1 MAGAQDLL
9 TVKQLSLNF
18 ATAEGSVRAVRD
30 LSFSLAAGDSLG
42 IVGESG
48 SGKSQSLLAL
58 MGLLARNSRL
68 TGQAYFAGK
77 DLLKCSSAEL
87 DQIRGRSMAMI
98 FQDPMTALNPA
109 LRVHSQLTEV
119 LRRHLSLSR
128 EQAYQ
133 RALTMLQAVGIADAA
148 VCLRRYP
155 HQLSG
160 GMRQRVMIAM
170 ALLCQPQLLIADEPT
185 TALDVTV
192 QAQILALF
200 AQLKRQLTTA
210 LILITHDFGVVAGLC
225 ERVLVMYA
233 GRAVEI
239 APVDAI
245 FAQPKH
251 PYTRA
256 LLQSTPNLSA
266 SRGELISI
274 AGSPPDMLDLPSG
287 CAFAPRCPQA
297 TSECR
302 LAEPELR
309 ACGSSQVACWRAS

>member
-266 SRGELISI
+266 SPGELISI

-287 CAFAPRCPQA
+287 CAFAARCPQA

-309 ACGSSQVACWRAS
+309 ACGRSQVACWRAS